1 MGAFIAKQPNGLY
14 CRFSTTTDCPTTWNL
29 TEEQYIELCM
39 QKAKEIAQD
48 TLKYHLH
55 DFEEVKQRFQ
65 PNNMTRKEFSRF
77 LKATKEGN
85 NGTDHDS

>member
-14 CRFSTTTDCPTTWNL
+14 CRFSTVTDCPTMWNI

-65 PNNMTRKEFSRF
+65 PSNMTLKEWKVF
-77 LKATKEGN
+77 LSEVEEVHNVQKNKV
-85 NGTDHDS
+85 